1 MSRTRSSVR
10 SQKYDVVSM
19 WEERCCLIN
28 LLFLFLCFSY
38 QAWLFYNRVLLEPR
52 TLFPLLCVCLFPKKK
67 KKITLNEHQRK
78 KTNANFFLQENQAL
92 TRREELLQQ
101 KIIVNITL
109 TQIMSHKVEL
119 SFYPIEGTSMR
130 RKFCIK
136 IVWGPTQK

>member
-1 MSRTRSSVR
+1 MCMF
-10 SQKYDVVSM
+10 VSK
-19 WEERCCLIN
+19 
-28 LLFLFLCFSY
+28 
-38 QAWLFYNRVLLEPR
+38 Q
-52 TLFPLLCVCLFPKKK
+52 KKK

-130 RKFCIK
+130 QKLCIK
-136 IVWGPTQK
+136 IVFPYFLVFGSIKKDKSKENYLWSI